1 MSTAAIAGNDK
12 AEVLHR
18 SFLKKILCVRKK
30 SHDAIAYCEFG
41 MYSSRQRSI
50 YSFWKRIAE
59 VVLKGDR
66 AVLTAAVK
74 DNMDLAASET
84 TPILQQAW
92 AGTFGAILVRVR
104 VQIEL
109 VGDASRFVSE
119 IEGAGREQAAS
130 GGARE

>member
-1 MSTAAIAGNDK
+1 MLMHAI
-12 AEVLHR
+12 L
-18 SFLKKILCVRKK
+18 
-30 SHDAIAYCEFG
+30 
-41 MYSSRQRSI
+41 QRSI

-59 VVLKGDR
+59 VAVKGDR

-92 AGTFGAILVRVR
+92 AGTFAAILVRVR

-119 IEGAGREQAAS
+119 IEGAGREQAPSA
-130 GGARE
+130 GARE

>member
-1 MSTAAIAGNDK
+1 MMRSHTLNSEGNPPRCSCMPYCSDEST
-12 AEVLHR
+12 LR
-18 SFLKKILCVRKK
+18 
-30 SHDAIAYCEFG
+30 
-41 MYSSRQRSI
+41 
-50 YSFWKRIAE
+50 KRIAE
-59 VVLKGDR
+59 VAVKGDR

-92 AGTFGAILVRVR
+92 AGTFAALLVRVR